1 MTAKDNLTY
10 RYEGLPVD
18 VVSLIENSGV
28 PEFAEID
35 DIELFEAIK
44 PILRAHLSYQG
55 YGPAS
60 LSCEKF
66 APPVAKLVDG
76 KPYIYLA
83 MGIKNFQDGNESS
96 IILLIH
102 PFGCYQIIGK
112 NIVEKTA
119 KIEIS
124 KAVRKFLA
132 QKLGQSYINENNEYF
147 TMIKNEKIKQIKEET
162 EYKINNVNDEYAENI
177 II

>member
-35 DIELFEAIK
+35 DLELFEAIK
-44 PILRAHLSYQG
+44 PILRAHLSYQC
-55 YGPAS
+55 YGLAS
-60 LSCEKF
+60 LSYETSSSTVEK
-66 APPVAKLVDG
+66 LIDG
-76 KPYIYLA
+76 KEYIHLT
-83 MGIKNFQDGNESS
+83 MWIKNFQDVNESS
-96 IILLIH
+96 IILTIH
-102 PFGCYQIIGK
+102 PFGCCSINGRNII
-112 NIVEKTA
+112 EKTA

-132 QKLGQSYINENNEYF
+132 QKLGPNYINENNEYF
-147 TMIKNEKIKQIKEET
+147 RMIKNKKTKQIRAEAED
-162 EYKINNVNDEYAENI
+162 KINDVNDEYAENI